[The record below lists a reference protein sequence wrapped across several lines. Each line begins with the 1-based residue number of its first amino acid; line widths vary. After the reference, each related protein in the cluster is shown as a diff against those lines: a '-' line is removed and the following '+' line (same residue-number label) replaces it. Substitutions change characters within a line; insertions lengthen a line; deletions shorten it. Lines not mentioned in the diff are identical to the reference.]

1 MTFGRRSSG
10 GATPTGRSSEIV
22 GSRWKAALYLTASL
36 AFAAGGLLMLN
47 DPDESKA
54 AAVLCVVLFGLGALI
69 FLLML
74 VRPQRLALD
83 GQGFTLSGGLVRSPK
98 LVRWRD
104 VEPFFAYR
112 LPRAGKMIGYNFRT
126 GVRPDTT
133 MNRIARRFGA
143 DAALPKG
150 WPMSPDAM
158 VEHLNAYRAQALG
171 ERMPPRV

>member
-10 GATPTGRSSEIV
+10 GAMPTGRSSEIV

-47 DPDESKA
+47 DPEESRTA
-54 AAVLCVVLFGLGALI
+54 AMLCLVFFGLGALV

-74 VRPQRLALD
+74 IRPQRLALD

-104 VEPFFAYR
+104 IEPFFVYR
-112 LPRAGKMIGYNFRT
+112 LPRAGKMIGYNFRP
-126 GVRPDTT
+126 GVKPDTA
-133 MNRIARRFGA
+133 MRAIARRLGA

-158 VEHLNAYRAQALG
+158 VEHLNAFRAQVLG
-171 ERMPPRV
+171 ERMPTRF